1 MDEVFIRIQGVQ
13 PFFLWRAVDQDGV
26 ALDILVQKRREG
38 NAAKRFLRRLLDGLQ
53 YVPRVIVTEKL
64 GSYGVV
70 KRQLLSDVEHRQSRY
85 LNKRAENSHGLTRRR
100 GRQMYRLWA
109 GSISG

>member
-26 ALDILVQKRREG
+26 ALDILVQERREG

-53 YVPRVIVTEKL
+53 YVPRVIVTDKL

-70 KRQLLSDVEHRQSRY
+70 KRQLLSDVEQRQSPY
-85 LNKRAENSHGLTRRR
+85 LYKRAENSHGLTRRR